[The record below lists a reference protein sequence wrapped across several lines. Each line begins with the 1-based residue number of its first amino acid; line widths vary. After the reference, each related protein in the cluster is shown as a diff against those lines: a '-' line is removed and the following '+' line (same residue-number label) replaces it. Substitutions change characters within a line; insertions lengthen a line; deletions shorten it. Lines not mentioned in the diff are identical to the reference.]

1 MYYIYHI
8 PGKKVGVTRNL
19 NKRVTVAQ
27 GYQIGEYEVLD
38 SSDDINYISSREL
51 ELQLIYGY
59 KQDRQSY
66 KQVIKSN
73 KMKLNVTEQTIT
85 FPCPLNKL
93 KGQLAD
99 NIGMNITNGF
109 GSYKLD
115 QKLANFIASNAQ
127 TSMYNTNRCYV
138 YNKALHEFYNNS
150 KANDVNPMKHID
162 EALVPAVSQDMET
175 FLRNIL
181 RSHYSPETTSVFTNI
196 RNWATDKGIYDSG
209 DSKTQYVKLM
219 EEAGELAQA
228 ILKKDKP
235 EVKDAI
241 GDMIVV
247 LTNLAHLEGF
257 TVEDCIDSAY
267 NVIKS
272 RQGSMVNGTFV
283 KNTL

>member
-1 MYYIYHI
+1 
-8 PGKKVGVTRNL
+8 
-19 NKRVTVAQ
+19 
-27 GYQIGEYEVLD
+27 
-38 SSDDINYISSREL
+38 
-51 ELQLIYGY
+51 
-59 KQDRQSY
+59 
-66 KQVIKSN
+66 
-73 KMKLNVTEQTIT
+73 
-85 FPCPLNKL
+85 
-93 KGQLAD
+93 
-99 NIGMNITNGF
+99 
-109 GSYKLD
+109 
-115 QKLANFIASNAQ
+115 
-127 TSMYNTNRCYV
+127 
-138 YNKALHEFYNNS
+138 
-150 KANDVNPMKHID
+150 
-162 EALVPAVSQDMET
+162 MET

>member
-8 PGKKVGVTRNL
+8 PGKKIGVTRNL

-38 SSDDINYISSREL
+38 SSDDINYVSSREL

-99 NIGMNITNGF
+99 NIGMIITNGF

-115 QKLANFIASNAQ
+115 QQLANFITSNAQ

-138 YNKALHEFYNNS
+138 YNKALHEFYNSN
-150 KANDVNPMKHID
+150 KTAEVNPMTHIE
-162 EALVPAVSQDMET
+162 EALVPSVSQDMET

-181 RSHYSPETTSVFTNI
+181 RSHYYPENTDVFTNI
-196 RNWATDKGIYDSG
+196 RNWAADKGIYNSG

-235 EVKDAI
+235 EIKDAI

-257 TVEDCIDSAY
+257 NVEDCIDSAY
-267 NVIKS
+267 NVIKT